1 MQTESFNTSGV
12 VFKQLQ
18 EVIRIQQQ
26 IILSLNEKLSLLEK
40 GVVPTDK
47 YEGIISELKEE
58 RHQHDWTRQRL
69 SQESEKLNFATGE
82 IQILTRKLER
92 EKESFEKALHSE
104 KTKARKELAK
114 SNKLNTKCARINSII
129 QKREDILN
137 EKENQISE
145 LHTKL
150 EKQRVTLKT
159 RLTDLE
165 VQRQQKEYLAR
176 VLQRSGRT
184 GPEPDA
190 VAIATLPSPGGRHQ
204 RARGLPLERVASC
217 VFRDSS
223 TANVMHFGPL

>member
-26 IILSLNEKLSLLEK
+26 IILSLNE
-40 GVVPTDK
+40 
-47 YEGIISELKEE
+47 KEE

-190 VAIATLPSPGGRHQ
+190 VATLPSPGGK
-204 RARGLPLERVASC
+204 ASKGSGFATGESGQLC
-217 VFRDSS
+217 I
-223 TANVMHFGPL
+223 